1 MSDSIFNLREFY
13 ELYSTDRDCYAYLY
27 EMKWINGFVCSRCGG
42 KKEAKAF
49 NDYSKRCGTCFYEE
63 SATAN
68 TVFHKLKFPVRKAF
82 EITFWLSHMK
92 KGISTLMLS
101 EEIGL
106 RYHTCLRFRRKVQ
119 LHMQSSRRHPLK
131 GEVHVD
137 ETAIGGAD
145 EMAQGRSKG
154 NKKLS
159 VIALEVNEE
168 GKMKRAYAQRISD
181 YSTRSLQ
188 PLFIG
193 HINTHAN
200 VITDEWTAYKPL
212 KKYYPNLR
220 QRKSNNG
227 LNFKEIHI
235 HIFNLKSWIR
245 GTHHHLNERY
255 IQHYFNEYYFRFNRR
270 WSTNFNF
277 ERIMKRML
285 DPIVIKYNDLLKL
298 CALSV

>member
-1 MSDSIFNLREFY
+1 MESIGSLRDFHGLFE
-13 ELYSTDRDCYAYLY
+13 TDRDCYRYLY
-27 EMKWINGFVCSRCGG
+27 EMKWKDGFTCSNCGSQR
-42 KKEAKAF
+42 EAKAF
-49 NDYSKRCGTCFYEE
+49 DNHSKRCGSCFYEE
-63 SATAN
+63 SATAK
-68 TVFHKLKFPVRKAF
+68 TVFHKLKFSVRKAF
-82 EITFWLSHMK
+82 EIIFWISHMK

-154 NKKLS
+154 DKKLTA
-159 VIALEVNEE
+159 IAVEVNEQ

-181 YSTRSLQ
+181 YSSLSLQ
-188 PLFIG
+188 SMFFNYID
-193 HINTHAN
+193 TQAN
-200 VITDEWTAYKPL
+200 IITDEWSGYKPL
-212 KKYYPNLR
+212 KKHYPNLR
-220 QRKSNNG
+220 QKKSNNG
-227 LNFKEIHI
+227 SNFKELHI
-235 HIFNLKSWIR
+235 HIFNLKAWIR
-245 GTHHHLNERY
+245 GTHHHFNERY

-270 WSTNFNF
+270 GSTSFNF
-277 ERIMKRML
+277 ERIMNRLL
-285 DPIVIKYNDLLKL
+285 DPIVIKYSDLLKL